1 MDLQLKNRFFIV
13 CGATSGLGNA
23 VASSLLAEGA
33 RVLVVARD
41 EDAISEFVKKF
52 PENADG
58 LSGNLF
64 EPSTLNALVKK
75 LDGKYI
81 DGIVVNAGG
90 PPAGLFSEMNMGKW
104 DEAYNNLLRWKV
116 QLLSKFLPVFVKQ
129 QYGRLLFIESVAV
142 KQPVPNLVLSNSLRL
157 AVVGLVKTLSQEYA
171 GQGITFNIL
180 APGYH
185 DTKAIKRLIQKRSE
199 QQKIT
204 EEAALEGF
212 TTEIPVG
219 RMGEPAEFAIP
230 ACWLL
235 SPLSGYINGQTF
247 SIDGGLVRYVF
258 G

>member
-23 VASSLLAEGA
+23 IALALLSEGA
-33 RVLVVARD
+33 RVLIIARD
-41 EDAISEFVKKF
+41 AKEIEEFVKKH
-52 PENADG
+52 PENAEG
-58 LSGNLF
+58 FPGNLF
-64 EPSTLNALVKK
+64 EPSTLNAMLKK

-81 DGIVVNAGG
+81 DGILVNAGG
-90 PPAGLFSEMNMGKW
+90 PPAGLFAELNMGKW

-116 QLLSKFLPVFVKQ
+116 QLLTKFLPVFVKQ
-129 QYGRLLFIESVAV
+129 QYGRILFIESVAV
-142 KQPVPNLVLSNSLRL
+142 KQPVPNLILSNSLRL
-157 AVVGLVKTLSQEYA
+157 AVVGMVKTLSQEYA
-171 GQGITFNIL
+171 GHGITFNIL

-185 DTKAIKRLIQKRSE
+185 DTKAINRLISKRSE

-204 EEAALEGF
+204 ETEAREDF
-212 TTEIPVG
+212 TGEIPVG

-235 SPLSGYINGQTF
+235 SPLSGYVNGQTF
-247 SIDGGLVRYVF
+247 SIEGGLVKYIF